1 MKSAPVLRGGPFARG
16 VWLVS
21 GLLLCAIGIL
31 CFLEAKLGLAPWD
44 VLHQGLA
51 KHTPLSFGL
60 ANEVVGVVVMG
71 IGWRLGARIGIG
83 TVANAVL
90 IGGFIALIQGL
101 RSAEAVRRSAACR
114 PDRDARPRAGVLRRR
129 NRPLHRRGSRRR
141 PTRLADARRF
151 ATDWGFASALARGG
165 LELLVL
171 VAGFVLGGKVG
182 VGTLVFALGIGPS
195 VELAF
200 LGSPAFADRRSRV
213 ATAAAC
219 GIAGKLNSWE
229 PTAWSPSTPPL

>member
-1 MKSAPVLRGGPFARG
+1 
-16 VWLVS
+16 
-21 GLLLCAIGIL
+21 LLCAIGIL

-83 TVANAVL
+83 TIANAVL
-90 IGGFIALIQGL
+90 IGGFIALIQESGL
-101 RSAEAVRRSAACR
+101 LKPFDGQPLVARIGMLAVGLVCFGVGTALYIGANLGAG
-114 PDRDARPRAGVLRRR
+114 PRDSLMLVV
-129 NRPLHRRGSRRR
+129 SRRTGVR
-141 PTRLADARRF
+141 I
-151 ATDWGFASALARGG
+151 GLARGG
-165 LELLVL
+165 LELVVL
-171 VAGFVLGGKVG
+171 VVGALLGGKVG

-200 LGSPAFADRRSRV
+200 LGALHSPIV
-213 ATAAAC
+213 ARAMPRAPLAASL
-219 GIAGKLNSWE
+219 GN
-229 PTAWSPSTPPL
+229 